1 MLRHDPGMTF
11 LEIIAV
17 VFGLAN
23 IVLLVRRSIW
33 NYPFGIA
40 MVCLYAWIFFHAR
53 LYSDTLL
60 QGFFLLLNIYGW
72 FHWHRALEG
81 RDVPVRRLTARSS
94 IAVIATVIVTSLFW
108 GSAMARWTNAS
119 APYWDGTI
127 AMLSVMAQ
135 FLLAKRFIENWIG
148 WIIVDVLA
156 IGLFWTKS
164 LGLTAGLYCV
174 FLALSIVGLV
184 HWLKIRPANR
194 A

>member
-1 MLRHDPGMTF
+1 MTI

-17 VFGLAN
+17 TLGVAN
-23 IVLLVRRSIW
+23 IVLLVRRSMW
-33 NYPFGIA
+33 NYPFAIA

-60 QGFFLLLNIYGW
+60 QGFFLILNAYGW
-72 FHWHRALEG
+72 LHWSRAKQGGE
-81 RDVPVRRLTARSS
+81 VPVRRLTGRS
-94 IAVIATVIVTSLFW
+94 IFVVLAIVVLASLLW
-108 GSAMARWTNAS
+108 GAAMARWTDAA

-148 WIIVDVLA
+148 WIIVDMLA
-156 IGLFWTKS
+156 TALFWTRG
-164 LGLTAGLYCV
+164 LELTAGLYCV
-174 FLALSIVGLV
+174 FLLLSIVGFVQWRRSQL
-184 HWLKIRPANR
+184 PAH